1 MGDERRDK
9 PKGGKDSG
17 DIMKKKHVIY
27 MKNGNKIEIAEGKY
41 KSFSDLLTRENPP
54 QFISIDGNILSV
66 SAISYCA
73 IEDDRSW

>member
-1 MGDERRDK
+1 
-9 PKGGKDSG
+9 
-17 DIMKKKHVIY
+17 MKKKHVIY

-41 KSFSDLLTRENPP
+41 KAFSDILTREKPP

>member
-1 MGDERRDK
+1 MGDKRRDK
-9 PKGGKDSG
+9 PKRGKDG
-17 DIMKKKHVIY
+17 DVMKSKHVIY
-27 MKNGNKIEIAEGKY
+27 MKNGNKIETTEAKY
-41 KSFSDLLTRENPP
+41 KSLSELLTREKPP

>member
-1 MGDERRDK
+1 
-9 PKGGKDSG
+9 
-17 DIMKKKHVIY
+17 MKSKHVIY

-41 KSFSDLLTRENPP
+41 KAFSDILTREKPP

>member
-1 MGDERRDK
+1 
-9 PKGGKDSG
+9 
-17 DIMKKKHVIY
+17 MKKKHVVY

-41 KSFSDLLTRENPP
+41 KAFSDILTREKPP

>member
-1 MGDERRDK
+1 
-9 PKGGKDSG
+9 
-17 DIMKKKHVIY
+17 MKKKHVIY